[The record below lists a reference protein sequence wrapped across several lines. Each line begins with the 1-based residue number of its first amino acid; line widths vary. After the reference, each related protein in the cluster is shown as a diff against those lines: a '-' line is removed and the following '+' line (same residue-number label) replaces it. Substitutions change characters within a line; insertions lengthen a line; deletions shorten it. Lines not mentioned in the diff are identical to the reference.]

1 MTYDPNNKPLYP
13 VDQSAVNMSRLQA
26 EEEYE
31 INVEERLENEE
42 INPRFIRWFNEDST
56 NDEPTT
62 GYSAKIRYS
71 SCKNC
76 SHFNQTLKLCDV
88 CRCFMP
94 IKVQFKSFNC
104 PKNKWE
110 E

>member
-13 VDQSAVNMSRLQA
+13 LDQSTVDMTRLHA
-26 EEEYE
+26 EDEYE
-31 INVEERLENEE
+31 INIEERLENEE
-42 INPRFIRWFNEDST
+42 INPRFVRWFNEDPA

-62 GYSAKIRYS
+62 GFSAKIRYRA
-71 SCKNC
+71 CKLC
-76 SHFNQTLKLCDV
+76 PYFNQTLKICDV
-88 CRCFMP
+88 CKCFMP
-94 IKVQFKSFNC
+94 IKVQFKNSAC

>member
-13 VDQSAVNMSRLQA
+13 VDQSMVNMTRLQA

-42 INPRFIRWFNEDST
+42 INPRFIRWFNEDSN

-62 GYSAKIRYS
+62 GYSAKIRYQT
-71 SCKNC
+71 CKNC
-76 SHFNQTLKLCDV
+76 SHFNQTLKICEV
-88 CRCFMP
+88 CKCFMP
-94 IKVQFKSFNC
+94 IKVQFKAFNC
-104 PKNKWE
+104 PENKWE